1 MTFQQLLIILR
12 ARYKVALITL
22 LATVATTVII
32 SLLLPSQYTATTA
45 VVVDIK
51 SPDQMGGLLP
61 QGMVAPGYMA
71 TQMDIVNSDRVTK
84 TVIKLLRMEES
95 VGIRQ
100 QWQEATDGKGQMVDW
115 LAGLLQGGLEVKPSR
130 ESNVISINYT
140 GSDPDF
146 AAAVANAFAQA
157 YINVNLDL
165 RVGPARQYAAFF
177 QEQTKTARENL
188 EKSQVTLSNYQQNSG
203 ITAADQQ
210 LDYETAKLNETSS
223 QLTVVQGQT
232 TDSQSK
238 RQNAKADTVAEVM
251 QSPLINGLKADI
263 ARLEARLAESNINL
277 GKNHPQT
284 QRTVSELA
292 MLKAQRD
299 AETHKIT
306 SSIETTYQV
315 SKEREQQLQ
324 GALGAQKARV
334 LAVNKQRDEL
344 NVLRR
349 DLESAQ
355 RAFELVSQRA
365 TQTNIESQTNQTN
378 IAVLTSASAPSS
390 PSKPRVLLNTL
401 ASIFLGTLLGLGL
414 ALMLELSNRRV
425 RSSQDLANA
434 LNLPVL
440 GSISSATG
448 LIKHGTTGLLRA

>member
-12 ARYKVALITL
+12 ARYKAALITL
-22 LATVATTVII
+22 LVTVAATVII

-45 VVVDIK
+45 VVVDVK

-84 TVIKLLRMEES
+84 TVVKLLRMEES
-95 VGIRQ
+95 AAIRQ
-100 QWQEATDGKGQMVDW
+100 QWQEATQGKGQLVDW
-115 LAGLLQGGLEVKPSR
+115 LASLLQRGLEVKPSR

-140 GSDPDF
+140 GTDPDF

-165 RVGPARQYAAFF
+165 RVGPARQYATFF
-177 QEQTKTARENL
+177 EEQTKTAREKL
-188 EKSQVTLSNYQQNSG
+188 EQAQLALSSYQQKSG
-203 ITAADQQ
+203 ITATDER
-210 LDYETAKLNETSS
+210 LDFETAKLNETSS

-238 RQNAKADTVAEVM
+238 RQNAKSDTVAEVM

-263 ARLEARLAESNINL
+263 ARLEAKLAESNINL

-284 QRTVSELA
+284 QRTEGELA
-292 MLKAQRD
+292 TLKAQLD
-299 AETHKIT
+299 SETRKIT

-315 SKEREQQLQ
+315 SKQRERQLQ
-324 GALGAQKARV
+324 GSLGAQKARV
-334 LAVNKQRDEL
+334 LVLNKQRDEL

-349 DLESAQ
+349 DIESAQ
-355 RAFELVSQRA
+355 RAFEQVSQRA

-378 IAVLTSASAPSS
+378 IAVLTAASAPTA
-390 PSKPRVLLNTL
+390 PSKPRLLLNIL
-401 ASIFLGTLLGLGL
+401 ASIFLGALLGLGL

-425 RSSQDLANA
+425 RSAQDLADA
-434 LNLPVL
+434 LNLTVL
-440 GSISSATG
+440 GSVSSAA
-448 LIKHGTTGLLRA
+448 GLLRHATIGFRT